1 MVKDAYFHCAG
12 VLLRHFYLVLMI
24 RDVFLEIDKVY
35 LVLLVYISVVKR
47 HILCMF

>member
-12 VLLRHFYLVLMI
+12 VLLCHFYLVLMI

-35 LVLLVYISVVKR
+35 MVLLVYISVVKR